1 MNTQAQDSTQSVA
14 RRRAVSTLATRRGFA
29 LASLALLG
37 LLASPWAARPA
48 RAQSVFEKLL
58 EAARARMSTLVP
70 GIGALPGVGELG
82 VAAPHYVAGVLQQVL
97 QRADPAQ
104 VSGPKL
110 LSPVAGTATLQIE
123 IGPGGQ
129 LLGVKVSATSGQGQ
143 ALAGR
148 ALDSVRR
155 AAPFQVPV
163 MADGG
168 PPKRVIVEETWVF
181 DAWQRWQLEPVL
193 ERSKRDYEN
202 AA

>member
-1 MNTQAQDSTQSVA
+1 AGGSGRRPCRRRTGGERAALSEPTSPDSGGSGMNTQAQDSTQSVA

-110 LSPVAGTATLQIE
+110 LSPVAGTATL
-123 IGPGGQ
+123 
-129 LLGVKVSATSGQGQ
+129 
-143 ALAGR
+143 
-148 ALDSVRR
+148 
-155 AAPFQVPV
+155 
-163 MADGG
+163 
-168 PPKRVIVEETWVF
+168 
-181 DAWQRWQLEPVL
+181 
-193 ERSKRDYEN
+193 
-202 AA
+202 

>member
-1 MNTQAQDSTQSVA
+1 MKKLDLQAA
-14 RRRAVSTLATRRGFA
+14 LPRLGRRGFA
-29 LASLALLG
+29 VSGLAALG
-37 LLASPWAARPA
+37 AFASPWAIRPA

-58 EAARARMSTLVP
+58 EAARARMSTL
-70 GIGALPGVGELG
+70 IPGVTAIPGLGGEIG

-97 QRADPAQ
+97 QKADPAT
-104 VSGPKL
+104 VSGPQL
-110 LSPVAGTATLQIE
+110 VGPVSGTATLQIE

-129 LLGVKVSATSGQGQ
+129 LLGVKVTATTGQGR
-143 ALAGR
+143 ALSDR

-168 PPKRVIVEETWVF
+168 TPKRVIVEETWVF
-181 DAWQRWQLEPVL
+181 DPWQRWQLEPVL
-193 ERSKRDYEN
+193 DRAKRDYEN